1 MVMEKINNAS
11 EKKKATKISVQKK
24 IQLLADEI
32 NKNISKKWLK
42 TFVVK

>member
-1 MVMEKINNAS
+1 MEKINNTS
-11 EKKKATKISVQKK
+11 EKKKDSKVSVQKK

-42 TFVVK
+42 TVVAK

>member
-1 MVMEKINNAS
+1 MEKNTKTS
-11 EKKKATKISVQKK
+11 EKKKTTKVSVQKK

-42 TFVVK
+42 TVVVK